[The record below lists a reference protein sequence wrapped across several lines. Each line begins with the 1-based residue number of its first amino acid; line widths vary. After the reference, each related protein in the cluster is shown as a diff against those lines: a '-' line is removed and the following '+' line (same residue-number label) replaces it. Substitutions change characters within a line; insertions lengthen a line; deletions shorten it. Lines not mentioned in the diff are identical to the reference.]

1 MVVYCNETDARYH
14 FFLQILMTVLE
25 RHAMEEVN
33 VKMVSMTIHANATA
47 DILAKTVKQ
56 VSNTHKPVSN

>member
-1 MVVYCNETDARYH
+1 MVVDCNETDARYH

-33 VKMVSMTIHANATA
+33 VKTVSMTTHANAIV

-56 VSNTHKPVSN
+56 VRNPHELATI

>member
-1 MVVYCNETDARYH
+1 MS
-14 FFLQILMTVLE
+14 VLE

-33 VKMVSMTIHANATA
+33 VKMVSMTTHANAIV

-56 VSNTHKPVSN
+56 VRNPHELATI

>member
-1 MVVYCNETDARYH
+1 
-14 FFLQILMTVLE
+14 MTVLE

-33 VKMVSMTIHANATA
+33 VKMVSTTTHANAIV

-56 VSNTHKPVSN
+56 VSNLHELVTIQA